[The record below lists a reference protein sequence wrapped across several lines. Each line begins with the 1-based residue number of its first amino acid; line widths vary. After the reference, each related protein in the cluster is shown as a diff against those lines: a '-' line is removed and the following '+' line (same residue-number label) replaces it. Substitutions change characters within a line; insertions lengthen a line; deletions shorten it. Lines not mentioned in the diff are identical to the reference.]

1 MNQQGPDWEFE
12 DEEPEVKPLTAQEA
26 QALRERLPP
35 TSVWRMVLGQ
45 ALVGVLVAAIAAAV
59 AGVDAGWSAAYGALA
74 VVLPAAVFARALTR
88 SAGAAGAGAAMAKL
102 FGWEF
107 VKLVLCIVMLAAA
120 PRAVPN
126 LSWLALLAGMVVT
139 MKTYWVALIF
149 RRPGV

>member
-35 TSVWRMVLGQ
+35 TSIWRMVFGQ
-45 ALVGVLVAAIAAAV
+45 ALAGVLVAVVAAAV
-59 AGVDAGWSAAYGALA
+59 GGVDAGWSAAYGALA
-74 VVLPAAVFARALTR
+74 VVLPAAIFARALTR
-88 SAGAAGAGAAMAKL
+88 SSGAAGAGAAMAKL

-149 RRPGV
+149 KRPGV